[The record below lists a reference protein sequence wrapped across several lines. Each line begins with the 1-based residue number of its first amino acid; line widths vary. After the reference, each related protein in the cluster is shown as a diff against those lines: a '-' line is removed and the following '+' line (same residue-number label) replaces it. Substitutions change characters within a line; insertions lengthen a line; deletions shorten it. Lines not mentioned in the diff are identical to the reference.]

1 VFTDHE
7 KRRTTMRAGMRSTLL
22 TIGSLAFVLVLT
34 GCAGRSWQFWKTSP
48 STQAPAQPAVTTAA
62 STPGSPS
69 VPTAR
74 PASAAEMAATPAP
87 AANGFAELPAL
98 AEIRFRPG
106 LVTVGKGDV
115 KALDGVVRWLKENP
129 DSLVRI
135 EGHTDDLGTPVEN
148 LAVGQKRAAS
158 VMQYLV
164 SKGLNSERIAIVSY
178 GSDRPVCAERTEAC
192 RAKNRR
198 AHFLVKQP

>member
-1 VFTDHE
+1 
-7 KRRTTMRAGMRSTLL
+7 MRSPLL
-22 TIGSLAFVLVLT
+22 TIGSLALVFVLT
-34 GCAGRSWQFWKTSP
+34 GCAGRSWQFWKTAE
-48 STQAPAQPAVTTAA
+48 APPEPTVAAAAPVTPRVQTATPTPAAETAA
-62 STPGSPS
+62 TAALSST
-69 VPTAR
+69 
-74 PASAAEMAATPAP
+74 
-87 AANGFAELPAL
+87 GFAEPPAL

-106 LVTVGKGDV
+106 LVTVGKADV

-129 DSLVRI
+129 GALVRI

-164 SKGLNSERIAIVSY
+164 SKGLDSERIAIVSY
-178 GSDRPVCAERTEAC
+178 GSDRPLCAERTDAC

>member
-1 VFTDHE
+1 
-7 KRRTTMRAGMRSTLL
+7 MRAGMRSTLL
-22 TIGSLAFVLVLT
+22 TIGALALALVLT
-34 GCAGRSWQFWKTSP
+34 GCAGRSWQFWKTSE
-48 STQAPAQPAVTTAA
+48 APAEPTVATAA
-62 STPGSPS
+62 PVTPR
-69 VPTAR
+69 VQTATPT
-74 PASAAEMAATPAP
+74 PVAETAATST
-87 AANGFAELPAL
+87 GFAELPAL

-106 LVTVGKGDV
+106 LVTVGKADV

-135 EGHTDDLGTPVEN
+135 EGHTDDLGTPLEN

-164 SKGLNSERIAIVSY
+164 SKGLDSQRIAIASY
-178 GSDRPVCAERTEAC
+178 GSDRPVCAEKTDAC

-198 AHFLVKQP
+198 AHFLVKQR